1 MTASPIEHAPRPPRR
16 DDLRP
21 RSSRNAV
28 PIATANLLAFLI
40 VSAGA
45 FFPRNDLIFSG
56 FDGYYLRALIHEL
69 FRFGAMA
76 PGLPVALFEGMGMPV
91 VFDPLLL
98 PSLLPLALFGETP
111 GAGFGFM
118 CCATLM
124 FLSTYALGRA
134 LGLEQAAAL
143 LAAWA
148 LPLLS
153 LPYRSGPQIYTAY
166 NVAPQLADAISMTML
181 ALAVLARGYAKTR
194 VAWEPVALA
203 LLILWLF
210 LAAPLAIVLLLPA
223 IPIALGIIANA
234 ARTPRFLLK
243 TGLFLLPPLV
253 FLALGGG
260 AYLWGLYSYTA
271 ATFFPLELGYTGRY
285 WDLVSALFTN
295 DFPRAPTGFSLHI
308 VKPPAA
314 LLFGLALAG
323 LALSLRKADRPARAM
338 ASTVLASAVAVAA
351 YGTIYL
357 TTHGSWILPFPVY
370 FEFVLWP
377 LSALFAA
384 HALVALAKSA
394 LSTSPALCARLIEGL
409 GHLARKPARL
419 ILLPAALGTAL
430 GALLAWHPVT
440 LPPVAWYLRPSETA
454 ITKALGQ
461 ASGIAPGKP
470 FRGYTVNLASFNWGA
485 ASPYDFRVFKAFG
498 NPHRLQYL
506 WMHDIPTL
514 EAYAASIEPPLYAI
528 ATRLLS
534 GNDVAYSR
542 NLVFLTRPDVAL
554 LQSLG
559 VRFVITESPLP
570 APASLLVA
578 LSAPDVAQYVYELP
592 DPNYGSYSPTDVAV
606 AHDATEAAAGLADP
620 HFDFRRS
627 VVLASAPSGSLQPAE
642 SSSAI
647 LTRGGWRIRAKSA
660 GLSLLLIPLQYS
672 HCLSLTEHQAEGG
685 RVVAVEQANLV
696 STALV
701 FRGEVDVTLSL
712 IVSPFWH
719 ASCRVA
725 DVRAMNAFGLASLPR
740 SIAAQP

>member
-1 MTASPIEHAPRPPRR
+1 MIALSAEDGTRPSSNSS
-16 DDLRP
+16 LRP
-21 RSSRNAV
+21 RSGQNAV
-28 PIATANLLAFLI
+28 PIALANLLAFLI

-45 FFPRNDLIFSG
+45 FFPRNDLMFSG
-56 FDGYYLRALIHEL
+56 FDGYYVRTLIHEL
-69 FRFGAMA
+69 FRFADLA

-91 VFDPLLL
+91 GFDPLLL
-98 PSLLPLALFGETP
+98 PSSLSLTLFGETP
-111 GAGFGFM
+111 GAGLGFL

-134 LGLEQAAAL
+134 LGFGRAAAL
-143 LAAWA
+143 LAAWV

-153 LPYRSGPQIYTAY
+153 LPYRSGLQIYTTY
-166 NVAPQLADAISMTML
+166 NVGTQRADAISMTML

-194 VAWEPVALA
+194 IAWEPVALA
-203 LLILWLF
+203 FFILWLF
-210 LAAPLAIVLLLPA
+210 LAAPLGIVLLLPA
-223 IPIALGIIANA
+223 IPIALGVMVGY
-234 ARTPRFLLK
+234 ARRPRFLLK
-243 TGLFLLPPLV
+243 TSLFLLPTLV

-260 AYLWGLYSYTA
+260 VYLWGLYSYTA
-271 ATFFPLELGYTGRY
+271 ATFFPRELGYTGRY
-285 WDLVSALFTN
+285 WDLVSSLFTN
-295 DFPRAPTGFSLHI
+295 DFPRSPTSFSLHI

-323 LALSLRKADRPARAM
+323 LALSLRKADRPARAT
-338 ASTVLASAVAVAA
+338 ALAVLASAAAVAA
-351 YGTIYL
+351 YSTIYL

-370 FEFVLWP
+370 FESVLWP
-377 LSALFAA
+377 FSALLAA

-394 LSTSPALCARLIEGL
+394 LSTSPALCARLAEGL
-409 GHLARKPARL
+409 GHLARKPSRL
-419 ILLPAALGTAL
+419 ILLAAALGTAL

-461 ASGIAPGKP
+461 ASGISPGKP
-470 FRGYTVNLASFNWGA
+470 FRGYTVNLASFDWGA
-485 ASPYDFRVFKAFG
+485 ASPYDFRAFKAFG

-534 GNDVAYSR
+534 GNNVAYSR
-542 NLVFLTRPDVAL
+542 NFVFVTRPDVAL

-559 VRFVITESPLP
+559 VRFVIAESPLP
-570 APASLLVA
+570 APASLFVA
-578 LSAPDVAQYVYELP
+578 LSAPNVAQYVYELP

-606 AHDATEAAAGLADP
+606 AHDATEAAARLADP

-627 VVLASAPSGSLQPAE
+627 VVLASAPSGDLQPAE
-642 SSSAI
+642 SGSAI
-647 LTRGGWRIRAKSA
+647 LTRDGWRIRAKSA

-672 HCLSLTEHQAEGG
+672 HCLSLTEHQTEGG
-685 RVVAVEQANLV
+685 GVVALEQADLV
-696 STALV
+696 STALI

-712 IVSPFWH
+712 VVSPFFN
-719 ASCRVA
+719 AACRVA
-725 DVRAMNAFGLASLPR
+725 DVRAMKAFGLASLPR
-740 SIAAQP
+740 SVADHP